1 MHPRIEKHIEAF
13 KKSLSSFFPVR
24 PGSIL
29 QNFDRENPEL
39 LIKFDDP
46 TGREPGFVERL
57 QLKKLYGQVD
67 VLYSTFAPNEE
78 TFPNNW
84 NKMIWVDTS
93 NPGNPEMKIY
103 SSLAQKYV
111 PMTNL
116 LTRVGID
123 ENTFEYS
130 DDGRLGLIGVDG
142 GNF

>member
-1 MHPRIEKHIEAF
+1 M
-13 KKSLSSFFPVR
+13 
-24 PGSIL
+24 

-67 VLYSTFAPNEE
+67 VLYSNFAPNEE

-84 NKMIWVDTS
+84 NKMIWVDIS
-93 NPGNPEMKIY
+93 DPGNPEMKIY
-103 SSLAQKYV
+103 STLAQEYI
-111 PMTNL
+111 PMTTYL
-116 LTRVGID
+116 RVGID
-123 ENTFEYS
+123 EKTFVYS